1 MVSCQDVRNC
11 YNDLYKEYRRYIWGI
26 REVAALVD
34 LELASYET
42 CLDVAR
48 VKDKLQVLKQL
59 TLTTI
64 QEDDS
69 LKKAIDAFES
79 LLEEETM
86 SYSKIYRVTEVL
98 QV

>member
-1 MVSCQDVRNC
+1 MVNCQDVRNC
-11 YNDLYKEYRRYIWGI
+11 YNDLYKEYRKYIWGI

-42 CLDVAR
+42 CLDVAK
-48 VKDKLQVLKQL
+48 VKDKLQLLKQL
-59 TLTTI
+59 TLSI
-64 QEDDS
+64 VQEDDS
-69 LKKAIDAFES
+69 LKKSIDAFEET
-79 LLEEETM
+79 LEDETI